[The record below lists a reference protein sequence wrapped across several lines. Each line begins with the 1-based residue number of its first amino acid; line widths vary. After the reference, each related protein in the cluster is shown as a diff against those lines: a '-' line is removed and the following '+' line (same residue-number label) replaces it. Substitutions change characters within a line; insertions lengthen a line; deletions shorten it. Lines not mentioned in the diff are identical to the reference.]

1 MMLCSFVIP
10 VFNEAESL
18 NELYRQVVQ
27 NALLSKWCNEPIKYE
42 IILLMMALVMIRL
55 KSYINYM
62 IMTTMFTLSHSEKIL
77 ENQQHSKL
85 DSEMSVVV

>member
-1 MMLCSFVIP
+1 MLFTMGVQMMLCSFVIP
-10 VFNEAESL
+10 VFNGVMNQL
-18 NELYRQVVQ
+18 NMRLF
-27 NALLSKWCNEPIKYE
+27 
-42 IILLMMALVMIRL
+42 LLMMALVMIRL